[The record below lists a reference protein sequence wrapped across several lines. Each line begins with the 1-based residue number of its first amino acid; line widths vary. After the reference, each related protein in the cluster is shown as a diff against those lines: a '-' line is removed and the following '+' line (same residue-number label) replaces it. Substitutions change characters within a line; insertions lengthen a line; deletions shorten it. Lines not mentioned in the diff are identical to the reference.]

1 MTMTGNGQPSGQ
13 MSEDAVTT
21 ANAPT
26 TNGVDAATWV
36 QAGIKMLIRDSIENV
51 RIDRLAKELG
61 VPERQ
66 FYVNFKDQDAL
77 HAAILDRW
85 LHKTVSGIME
95 RANGEGTTAQE
106 RLRRLLELPFW
117 SSKISQV
124 ADFELAIRD
133 WARRSTQ
140 TRASVQHAD
149 ALRLQFVN
157 TLFLSMGFDPL
168 QAEDRAHMAYAL
180 VRYLTQNCH
189 LGEGTIRRTIETGME
204 RLTKK

>member
-1 MTMTGNGQPSGQ
+1 MTMTDNSQLSGQ
-13 MSEDAVTT
+13 MNEDAVTT
-21 ANAPT
+21 AAPPT
-26 TNGVDAATWV
+26 ASCLDGAAWV

-61 VPERQ
+61 VAERQ
-66 FYVNFKDQDAL
+66 FYAHFKDQEAL

-85 LHKTVSGIME
+85 LYKTVVGIIE
-95 RANGEGTTAQE
+95 RANSEGTTPQE

-133 WARRSTQ
+133 WARRSAQ

-157 TLFLSMGFDPL
+157 TLFLSMGFDPP

-189 LGEGTIRRTIETGME
+189 LGEAAIRRIVHAGME